1 MFAIE
6 TDVPLPANRG
16 RSTVH
21 RFPFG
26 EMQVGQSFAL
36 PTDKLRNAAARSANA
51 FSKHN
56 PGYKFV
62 TRAVGDGSFRLWRIA
77 A

>member
-1 MFAIE
+1 MYEIE
-6 TDVPLPANRG
+6 NDVPLPASRG

-21 RFPFG
+21 HFPFG
-26 EMQVGQSFAL
+26 TMQVGQSFAL
-36 PTDKLRNAAARSANA
+36 TNDKARNAAARAANSFA
-51 FSKHN
+51 KNN

-62 TRAVGDGSFRLWRIA
+62 TRSLGDGTFRLWRIA